1 MSAPNSPAKASVHS
15 DRPSLINTA
24 VPVAEKVS
32 ENVEV
37 AHAKVEVTIA
47 EDKNI
52 RKEEVQQVEQIQVES
67 AAEIKTNIENS
78 AEKNIIENQVVYQ
91 Q

>member
-32 ENVEV
+32 ANVEV
-37 AHAKVEVTIA
+37 VHAKVEVTIA

-67 AAEIKTNIENS
+67 AEIKTNIENS

>member
-32 ENVEV
+32 ANVEV

-67 AAEIKTNIENS
+67 AEIKTNIENS

>member
-32 ENVEV
+32 ANVEV

-47 EDKNI
+47 DDKNI

-67 AAEIKTNIENS
+67 AEIKTNIENS